1 MVITHSYK
9 HIYILYTYNL
19 QKYKIYTYNHYGYDH
34 IITIVIPIVITIAIP
49 LRVSSHPPAAPEVP
63 KKNGGGSARK
73 MRDEWGLKQE
83 TNRNYIGIHEG
94 CQFR

>member
-63 KKNGGGSARK
+63 KKMGEVQPEKCGMNGDWNKKLIETTWDS
-73 MRDEWGLKQE
+73 WGLS
-83 TNRNYIGIHEG
+83 I
-94 CQFR
+94 